1 MSIKYN
7 PHLVGGWPTPLKN
20 MKVSWDDY
28 SQYMEKLKNVP
39 NHQPVIFK
47 ERSDMV
53 WPSSKEVWAL
63 IYHWI
68 KQPATSPLAVAPSA
82 AFSGASWL
90 RSNMW
95 PRDFRSMDLSAVW
108 NSEHQPR
115 MIEREDIGWVKKS
128 NPQGWKIGGQMIL
141 VLQSQPIL
149 DTLYFCEL
157 VNICSWQKMKLHYI
171 PLSVVSF
178 CTPNAFLLTSP
189 KHQKNPSLW

>member
-1 MSIKYN
+1 MS
-7 PHLVGGWPTPLKN
+7 
-20 MKVSWDDY
+20 
-28 SQYMEKLKNVP
+28 
-39 NHQPVIFK
+39 QPVIFK

-63 IYHWI
+63 IYHRI
-68 KQPATSPLAVAPSA
+68 KQPATSPLAVALSA

-95 PRDFRSMDLSAVW
+95 PRDFQSMDLSAVK
-108 NSEHQPR
+108 NSEHQR
-115 MIEREDIGWVKKS
+115 SMIEREDIGWVKKT

-157 VNICSWQKMKLHYI
+157 VNICSHGKKWSCI
-171 PLSVVSF
+171 
-178 CTPNAFLLTSP
+178 TPQCGQFLLYSKCFLCITKTP
-189 KHQKNPSLW
+189 KKS